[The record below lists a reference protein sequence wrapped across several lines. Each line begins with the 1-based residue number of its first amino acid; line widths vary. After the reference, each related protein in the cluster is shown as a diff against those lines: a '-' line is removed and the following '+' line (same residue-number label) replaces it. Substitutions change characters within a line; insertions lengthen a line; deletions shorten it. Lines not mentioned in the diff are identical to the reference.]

1 MFEGLYA
8 HCGAFKNPTACF
20 LSFLSYFFRM
30 FCWFVTWPTHSYA
43 YSTHTHTHTHT
54 HTYLH
59 SAVLCYFV
67 RLLTSVVSFLQHVP
81 FQRWICFLH
90 SADLGWAQIALRWS
104 GREFTYSSLSLCQF
118 LLLLS
123 GIFFL
128 VSEKSLSFFRYR
140 FLGEGPLP
148 EILYKFCFWLKSIFS
163 YVLLI
168 NAIYPCA
175 CAYLSSL

>member
-20 LSFLSYFFRM
+20 LSFFIIFLLYVLLV
-30 FCWFVTWPTHSYA
+30 CNLA
-43 YSTHTHTHTHT
+43 YTFICILNTHTHTHT